1 MSPKKILVTGAGG
14 FIGSHLVNRLV
25 EEGHHVRAVDI
36 KKSEF
41 LPCFAQEFLELDL
54 RLQDNALR
62 SAEGM
67 DEIYAL
73 AADMGGMGFIS
84 NHHSEI
90 LHGNTMIDFNTVE
103 AARLQGVGKLLYASS
118 ACIYPNYK
126 QTETEVTPL
135 KEDDAYPADP
145 QDAYGWE
152 KLTTEK
158 LLHHYRLDYGLETSC
173 VRFHNIYGPEGTW
186 DGGREKAPAALSR
199 KIASA
204 VLSGDHRI
212 EIWGDG
218 EQTRSFCYIDDCLE
232 GLIRLMASKH
242 HDPINLGNARLI
254 SINDLAELIA
264 GIAGIDIE
272 IEHIEGP
279 EGVRGRNS
287 DNARL
292 REVLGW
298 EPRID
303 LEEGL
308 GQTYAWIKSQLQKR
322 IAKATLKPQR
332 PRETRSA
339 QPIPVV

>member
-1 MSPKKILVTGAGG
+1 MSAKKILVTGAGG

-25 EEGHHVRAVDI
+25 EEGHYVRGVDI
-36 KKSEF
+36 KESDF
-41 LPCFAQEFLELDL
+41 LPCFAEEFLLLDL
-54 RLQDNALR
+54 RNYDEALTA
-62 SAEGM
+62 AEGM

-84 NHHSEI
+84 NHHAEI
-90 LHGNTMIDFNTVE
+90 LHGNTMIDFNTIE
-103 AARLQGVGKLLYASS
+103 AARVHGVDKLLYASS

-126 QTETEVTPL
+126 QTETDVTAL

-158 LLHHYRLDYGLETSC
+158 LLHHYRLDYGLETRC

-199 KIASA
+199 KIAA
-204 VLSGDHRI
+204 ALLSGDHRI

-218 EQTRSFCYIDDCLE
+218 EQTRSFCHIDDCLE
-232 GLIRLMASKH
+232 GLIRLMASDH
-242 HDPINLGNARLI
+242 HEPINLGNDRLI
-254 SINDLAELIA
+254 SINALAELIA
-264 GIAGIDIE
+264 DLAGIQIHLQ
-272 IEHIEGP
+272 HIEGP

-287 DNARL
+287 DNSQL

-298 EPRID
+298 EPSVD

-308 GQTYAWIKSQLQKR
+308 KKTYSWILTQLQKR
-322 IAKATLKPQR
+322 IANATIQPQP
-332 PRETRSA
+332 PRSTPSTTPA
-339 QPIPVV
+339 YV